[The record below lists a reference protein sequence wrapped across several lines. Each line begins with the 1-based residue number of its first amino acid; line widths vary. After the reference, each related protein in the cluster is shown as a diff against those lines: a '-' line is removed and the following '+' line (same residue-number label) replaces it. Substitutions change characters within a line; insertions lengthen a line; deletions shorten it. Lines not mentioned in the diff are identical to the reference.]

1 MCNWGHIVF
10 VFLCLKLFHL
20 AKCYQ
25 GPWCCCK
32 WQDFILLWLSNIR
45 VCVYMC
51 SCVCVSAKFS
61 LSIHLGYLSCF
72 CILAVINNAAMN
84 IRVQI
89 PLWNSDFIFFRCIP
103 RSEIAWLYG
112 SSVFN
117 FLRHFH
123 TVLNCDCTILHSTNR
138 VPFLHILAS
147 ICYFIFFNSRYS
159 NSVHNFLLPSPPLFM
174 DCGSRL
180 VWWAA
185 VTKYHRPG
193 GLNNSSVLSL
203 LSHSSRGRK
212 SKNKV
217 SGGLVPSGNC

>member
-1 MCNWGHIVF
+1 
-10 VFLCLKLFHL
+10 
-20 AKCYQ
+20 
-25 GPWCCCK
+25 
-32 WQDFILLWLSNIR
+32 
-45 VCVYMC
+45 MC
-51 SCVCVSAKFS
+51 SCVCVSANFS

-72 CILAVINNAAMN
+72 HILAVINNAAMN

-123 TVLNCDCTILHSTNR
+123 TVLNYDCTILHSTEF
-138 VPFLHILAS
+138 PFSTSLPAFVTS
-147 ICYFIFFNSRYS
+147 FFFNSRYS

-174 DCGSRL
+174 DCGSML
-180 VWWAA
+180 VCWAA

-217 SGGLVPSGNC
+217 SGGLVPSGDY